1 MGKKEG
7 MSVMKKLSVLILALS
22 LLLCSACSLGKSG
35 IELETDYHI
44 STEVNEEEYTVRYT
58 LDGYDGVLEFY
69 YERPYFVQRGAG
81 FDEINRYF
89 EELTKEFFKSEN
101 VSSAVEYA
109 DESKEAGYEAG
120 YTYKN
125 GCDVTCKSDKLISV
139 TLSYEWYMGGVL
151 DYGTSSYVFDT
162 ATGEILKL
170 SDITG
175 LGDDELKR
183 IILNTAA
190 DYLPDGDISYIEDYT
205 ANQFEFCVEDDVI
218 YINFDKYE
226 ASYGAAGAFHIPT
239 SLEIRY

>member
-1 MGKKEG
+1 M
-7 MSVMKKLSVLILALS
+7 
-22 LLLCSACSLGKSG
+22 
-35 IELETDYHI
+35 
-44 STEVNEEEYTVRYT
+44 
-58 LDGYDGVLEFY
+58 
-69 YERPYFVQRGAG
+69 
-81 FDEINRYF
+81 
-89 EELTKEFFKSEN
+89 
-101 VSSAVEYA
+101 EYA

-125 GCDVTCKSDKLISV
+125 GCDVTCKSDKLISI